1 MKNFNF
7 MAFGKVKE
15 STDAATFKAYTG
27 YDNCYIAAINPT
39 LDERNKLLE
48 SSSDKAPVYVSTNEQ
63 GKKTANVVFYLKPES
78 LTEEKVF
85 IPAFFMLTEDYRW
98 NKDHTKVQ
106 VIDKYGYNAWAT
118 EEQVKTHA
126 PLLSSQGN
134 NLRITTEYRP
144 AYQGE
149 IALVE
154 FIKNFLNIDELMVYK
169 NNVWTSDSSL
179 NKADCEC
186 YLDTAKLFKG
196 DFSEVKEVATVAPNN
211 RVKVV
216 MGVRTTEEG
225 NVRQTVYTQKSL
237 RSAAANA
244 NSIFKEILERK
255 ANGGLATTEFD
266 NAPLHVYEVKA
277 TTFVPKEENTAATTV
292 DPFAT
297 PTTLEF

>member
-1 MKNFNF
+1 MKNFSF

-15 STDAATFKAYTG
+15 SADAPVFKAYTG
-27 YDNCYIAAINPT
+27 YDNCYVAAINPT
-39 LDERNKLLE
+39 LEERNTLLG
-48 SSSDKAPVYVSTNEQ
+48 SNSDKVPTYTGTNDA
-63 GKKTANVVFYLKPES
+63 GKKTANVAFYLKPES
-78 LTEEKVF
+78 LKEENVI
-85 IPAFFMLTEDYRW
+85 IPAFFTIVEDYRW

-106 VIDKYGYNAWAT
+106 VIDKYGYSAWAT
-118 EEQVKTHA
+118 EEEVKAHS

-154 FIKNFLNIDELMVYK
+154 FIKNFLNIDELLVYK
-169 NNVWTSDSSL
+169 NNVWTIDTSM

-196 DFSEVKEVATVAPNN
+196 DFSEVKTVATCAPNN

-216 MGVRTTEEG
+216 MGVRTTDDG
-225 NVRQTVYTQKSL
+225 NIRQTVYTQKTL
-237 RSAAANA
+237 RSVASNANA
-244 NSIFKEILERK
+244 IFKEILERK
-255 ANGGLATTEFD
+255 ANGGLSTTEYD
-266 NAPLHVYEVKA
+266 NAPVHVYEVKA

-292 DPFAT
+292 DPFAA

>member
-27 YDNCYIAAINPT
+27 YDNCYLAGVNPT
-39 LDERNKLLE
+39 MQERNDLLNANSE
-48 SSSDKAPVYVSTNEQ
+48 KAPEYTGVDDN
-63 GKKTANVVFYLKPES
+63 GKKTATVAMYLRPES
-78 LTEEKVF
+78 LKEENVV
-85 IPAFFMLTEDYRW
+85 IPAFFFLTEDYRW

-106 VIDKYGYNAWAT
+106 VIDKYGYSGWAT

-126 PLLSSQGN
+126 PLLSSNGN

-154 FIKNFLNIDELMVYK
+154 FIKNFLNIDELLVYK
-169 NNVWTSDSSL
+169 NNVWTVDSSL

-196 DFSEVKEVATVAPNN
+196 DFSEVKSIVTFAPNN

-216 MGVRTTEEG
+216 MGVRTTSEG
-225 NVRQTVYTQKSL
+225 NVRQAVYTQKTL
-237 RSAAANA
+237 RSSSATAN
-244 NSIFKEILERK
+244 NIFKEIMERK
-255 ANGGLATTEFD
+255 SNGGLSTTEFD
-266 NAPLHVYEVKA
+266 NAPIHVYEVKA
-277 TTFVPKEENTAATTV
+277 TTFVPKEENAATTV